1 MISRLKFFEKFKP
14 NSRILLLQLSE
25 IVKFEYGEYIF
36 KQGERGDKMYI
47 ILTGACH
54 VRIKNPHNPEDDLGP
69 VVSTLYDGQN
79 FGELALIDSK
89 TKISK
94 NESSDLASGTKYN
107 LKMIRNEMQ

>member
-25 IVKFEYGEYIF
+25 IVKYEYGEYIF
-36 KQGERGDKMYI
+36 KQGDRGDKMYI

-69 VVSTLYDGQN
+69 VVSTLYDG
-79 FGELALIDSK
+79 
-89 TKISK
+89 
-94 NESSDLASGTKYN
+94 
-107 LKMIRNEMQ
+107 